1 MTFDDQKEKDMA
13 EIRENF
19 KTMQENLE
27 KTWAITQENAKM
39 AAKNAKALDKATEAI
54 KNNIKDTENWR
65 VKSKNFVR
73 GSIDNER
80 GDFVEAIARAN
91 LVRLLRGHGVN
102 ILRVHSN
109 IKDEGHSKYE
119 VDAIAINGEEVVF
132 VETKTT
138 LSVHKVKRFIEKT
151 LLRIRE
157 EFPEYKDRKIYGA
170 VAFLQS
176 KKDKDPRKDENVGL
190 EAAQYALE
198 QGLFVISV
206 AGDSAH
212 MLNDKSFQTESVL
225 NFFSKHRYSKL

>member
-19 KTMQENLE
+19 RIMQENLARTE
-27 KTWAITQENAKM
+27 AITER
-39 AAKNAKALDKATEAI
+39 NAKAIEK
-54 KNNIKDTENWR
+54 NIKDTENWR
-65 VKSKNFVR
+65 VKSKNFVNGR
-73 GSIDNER
+73 IDNER

-109 IKDEGHSKYE
+109 IKDEGQSKYE

-170 VAFLQS
+170 VAFLES
-176 KKDKDPRKDENVGL
+176 KKDKDPRKDEDVGQ

-212 MLNDKSFQTESVL
+212 MLNDKSFKPKA
-225 NFFSKHRYSKL
+225 F